1 MSEVLLH
8 AEKIDKNFGVTHAV
22 DHVTLDFFKGEI
34 HAHMNEEIG
43 VTYLQAKG
51 DQRLPGNHQ
60 KLKETEQTTPSQPS
74 EGTDTADILISNF

>member
-1 MSEVLLH
+1 LTGVIIKRRKIVHRDRH
-8 AEKIDKNFGVTHAV
+8 A
-22 DHVTLDFFKGEI
+22 LKGEI